1 MTAALVAAAV
11 LVLVVLRSRR
21 TVASPVLARLR
32 VLLPAWRFFD
42 RAEPAPL
49 LLVRAGAG
57 AWTPLAAGPRGWTT
71 WAFAPR
77 GNLALAY
84 HAAVAQLVA
93 DVDALDAELPDD
105 DPAIT
110 GLVAYELVTRIA
122 REAAGGAPFAWKVVV
137 DGADYLAAAELAA

>member
-1 MTAALVAAAV
+1 MTAALVAAAI

-42 RAEPAPL
+42 RAEPAPV
-49 LLVRAGAG
+49 LLVRIAGA
-57 AWTPLAAGPRGWTT
+57 AWTPLAAGPRGLTT

-93 DVDALDAELPDD
+93 EVDELDAELPDD
-105 DPAIT
+105 APAIT

-122 REAAGGAPFAWKVVV
+122 HEAAGGQPCAWKIVV
-137 DGADYLAAAELAA
+137 DGGDYLASREIAA